1 MDNEKPLIVLAD
13 AVKDMCA
20 RNARTRGA
28 VAGDVYL
35 GERFVLVAL
44 RRPVVIDGEYS
55 DVEPDGAVVDI
66 FDLMDDFRRAAG
78 GNNDR

>member
-1 MDNEKPLIVLAD
+1 MDNKKPMIVLAD
-13 AVKDMCA
+13 AVASICA

-44 RRPVVIDGEYS
+44 RRPVVIDGEYC
-55 DVEPDGAVVDI
+55 DVEPDAAVVDI
-66 FDLMDDFRRAAG
+66 FDLMDDFQRWQV
-78 GNNDR
+78 